1 MFSCL
6 GATVVYANLL
16 LRRRLRYLPPGLAKA
31 KFIRLGYLKAM
42 LTRGERICRC
52 QDLPDEAF
60 GDVSLAAYLII
71 VSHRWLHP
79 YMCDICTDGYPCG
92 VKLDRLVCR
101 LEAHFSKSDFCG
113 GTGFS
118 RWLNRLHRRYCIGG
132 WDVVIF
138 FDFTSI
144 PQRRV
149 QEDGSILQRAPE
161 EQAVFEECL
170 PNMGTLYAL
179 FPVLVLNEV
188 PPGDNAHNYIDSG
201 WCTCE
206 LAVAMLGQTL
216 DQFSKE
222 QLGLLMRRS
231 HIELSMSNMSE
242 DAAAEFEE
250 RARAEIGAKHFL
262 HDSDRNVAMGIV
274 QGFMSKRVLVDA
286 ILRNEQD
293 TIRIQLVRLRDKG
306 LLSTLDEP
314 VDENLNTLLHL
325 AVRVRSTSAVQEL
338 LHHGAKAG
346 LRNLRGDTPTQW
358 FLLPRCSKAA
368 ALCRSS
374 GHERLADVADAEILG
389 RAGGSAAEG
398 AAPAE
403 SVEVD
408 PQGMVAKKTSS
419 ESAASPSA
427 AIDDTNHPLGV
438 VCVAA

>member
-1 MFSCL
+1 
-6 GATVVYANLL
+6 
-16 LRRRLRYLPPGLAKA
+16 
-31 KFIRLGYLKAM
+31 
-42 LTRGERICRC
+42 
-52 QDLPDEAF
+52 
-60 GDVSLAAYLII
+60 
-71 VSHRWLHP
+71 
-79 YMCDICTDGYPCG
+79 
-92 VKLDRLVCR
+92 
-101 LEAHFSKSDFCG
+101 
-113 GTGFS
+113 
-118 RWLNRLHRRYCIGG
+118 
-132 WDVVIF
+132 
-138 FDFTSI
+138 
-144 PQRRV
+144 
-149 QEDGSILQRAPE
+149 
-161 EQAVFEECL
+161 
-170 PNMGTLYAL
+170 
-179 FPVLVLNEV
+179 
-188 PPGDNAHNYIDSG
+188 
-201 WCTCE
+201 
-206 LAVAMLGQTL
+206 
-216 DQFSKE
+216 
-222 QLGLLMRRS
+222 
-231 HIELSMSNMSE
+231 
-242 DAAAEFEE
+242 
-250 RARAEIGAKHFL
+250 
-262 HDSDRNVAMGIV
+262 
-274 QGFMSKRVLVDA
+274 MSKRVLVDA

-389 RAGGSAAEG
+389 RAGGRAAEPGRSLLVPSQLSAGAAEG

-408 PQGMVAKKTSS
+408 PQGMTAKKTSS

>member
-1 MFSCL
+1 
-6 GATVVYANLL
+6 
-16 LRRRLRYLPPGLAKA
+16 
-31 KFIRLGYLKAM
+31 
-42 LTRGERICRC
+42 
-52 QDLPDEAF
+52 
-60 GDVSLAAYLII
+60 
-71 VSHRWLHP
+71 
-79 YMCDICTDGYPCG
+79 
-92 VKLDRLVCR
+92 
-101 LEAHFSKSDFCG
+101 
-113 GTGFS
+113 
-118 RWLNRLHRRYCIGG
+118 LHRRYCIGG

-188 PPGDNAHNYIDSG
+188 PPNDNAHNYLDSG

-242 DAAAEFEE
+242 DAAAEFEKH
-250 RARAEIGAKHFL
+250 ARAEIGAKHFL
-262 HDSDRNVAMGIV
+262 HDSDRNVAIGIV

-293 TIRIQLVRLRDKG
+293 TIRIQLVRLRNNG

-338 LHHGAKAG
+338 LHHGAKPG

-374 GHERLADVADAEILG
+374 VHDRALLMLQMPKFSAELVAVL
-389 RAGGSAAEG
+389 RKVQSWC
-398 AAPAE
+398 
-403 SVEVD
+403 
-408 PQGMVAKKTSS
+408 
-419 ESAASPSA
+419 
-427 AIDDTNHPLGV
+427 LCRGV
-438 VCVAA
+438 

>member
-1 MFSCL
+1 M
-6 GATVVYANLL
+6 
-16 LRRRLRYLPPGLAKA
+16 
-31 KFIRLGYLKAM
+31 
-42 LTRGERICRC
+42 
-52 QDLPDEAF
+52 
-60 GDVSLAAYLII
+60 
-71 VSHRWLHP
+71 
-79 YMCDICTDGYPCG
+79 
-92 VKLDRLVCR
+92 
-101 LEAHFSKSDFCG
+101 
-113 GTGFS
+113 
-118 RWLNRLHRRYCIGG
+118 
-132 WDVVIF
+132 
-138 FDFTSI
+138 
-144 PQRRV
+144 
-149 QEDGSILQRAPE
+149 QEDGSILERAPE
-161 EQAVFEECL
+161 EQAVFQECL

-188 PPGDNAHNYIDSG
+188 PPDDNAHNYIDSG

-222 QLGLLMRRS
+222 QLGHLMRRS

-293 TIRIQLVRLRDKG
+293 TIRIQLVRLRDNG

-374 GHERLADVADAEILG
+374 GHERLADVADPEILG
-389 RAGGSAAEG
+389 RAGGRAAEG

-408 PQGMVAKKTSS
+408 LSL
-419 ESAASPSA
+419 
-427 AIDDTNHPLGV
+427 IHI
-438 VCVAA
+438 